1 MCENTTRRQLAQHAI
16 LKNVR
21 LQHHHGCLPTN
32 PKHLCHPSRIY
43 SISHSPAN
51 CNTHTYTHSATIHL
65 HQCQVRSE
73 NSDPMRKMID
83 AASSGL
89 AACTTRIRRAAGVAE
104 SQNPSTANKPTNQ
117 HNNTTTKQRNQYTN
131 PTTNI
136 ITATNDDDNA
146 PPQPKKERKKESTPR
161 RTTDVA
167 RTTARIISWPF
178 ICCSGGWSLVASR

>member
-1 MCENTTRRQLAQHAI
+1 MRKYNEAPTGTTCNSQKCAPAAPPRLLA
-16 LKNVR
+16 
-21 LQHHHGCLPTN
+21 N